1 MAAGIEPLMTVDDP
15 KPTNQERVPKM
26 KVWKKLVCF
35 ALILNMTALVYA
47 QKTRR
52 PRPDTSL
59 AAKIRRFAPTV
70 LTANT
75 SGLSPNDRKAL
86 LKIIAAAK
94 LYDPLYLR
102 QVWSGNEA
110 LLKKL
115 QADKTPL
122 GRERLHY
129 FMINKGPWSQL
140 DGNEPFIPGVPPR
153 PPYANFYPADMTKD
167 EFNAWLAT
175 LSPDEKEKATG
186 YFYVIRRDANGKL
199 KSVPYSEEYREFL
212 EPAAKIL
219 REAAALTTN
228 NTLRDFLNKRAA
240 AFASNDYYES
250 DVAWMDLD
258 APIDVTI
265 GPYETYEDELF
276 GYKAGFEAY
285 VTLRDAAES
294 AKLVK
299 FSQYLQEIE
308 DHLPID
314 AKYRNPKLGAAS
326 PMRVVN
332 EVFGS
337 GEGNSGVQTAAFNLP
352 NDERVVKEK
361 GSKRIMLKNVQ
372 DAKFNKVL
380 IPISR
385 VVLDPKQQNDLAFD
399 AFFTH
404 ILMHELMHGLG
415 PHNINVGGNATTV
428 RLQLKDKYSAIE
440 EAKAD
445 MTGLWAL
452 LYLIDKG
459 VIDRGMQ
466 RTLYTTNLASM
477 FRSVRFGI
485 TEAHGR
491 GVAMQFNYLTD
502 EGAIKF
508 NESNGTFSVDES
520 RIRAA
525 VTKLTH
531 ELLTIE
537 AEGSYEKASA
547 LLDKYAVIRPHM
559 KSTFDKLSNVPVDI
573 EPIFPLAK

>member
-1 MAAGIEPLMTVDDP
+1 
-15 KPTNQERVPKM
+15 
-26 KVWKKLVCF
+26 VWKKLVCF

-47 QKTRR
+47 QKTR
-52 PRPDTSL
+52 PPQPDTSL
-59 AAKIRRFAPTV
+59 AAKIRRFAPTI

-75 SGLSPNDRKAL
+75 SGLSPNDRQAL
-86 LKIIAAAK
+86 IKIIAAAK

-102 QVWSGNEA
+102 QIWSGNEA

-175 LSPDEKEKATG
+175 LSPEEKERATG

-212 EPAAKIL
+212 EPAAKLL

-228 NTLRDFLNKRAA
+228 KTLRDFLNKRAA
-240 AFASNDYYES
+240 AFASNDYYDS

-452 LYLIDKG
+452 QYLLDKG

-508 NESNGTFSVDES
+508 NQSNGTFSVDETK
-520 RIRAA
+520 IRAA

-547 LLDKYAVIRPHM
+547 LLDKYAVIRPQM
-559 KSTFDKLSNVPVDI
+559 KSAFDKLSNVPVDI